1 MICNFTHFSIALL
14 WFLPVFSSAQTE
26 PMDLSLEQSL
36 TLLRSENKSLR
47 IAGKE
52 VELAKNEHQKL
63 NAFWYPTIS
72 AAGAYVHMSNPV
84 EVHQSLNQFTDPA
97 KEYVHSILPNDQFI
111 SSLLDKIGQN
121 TLTLPLISQ
130 NVTSIDANLTWPIFT
145 GGKRIYAS
153 KIGKKLV
160 SVAEVNREQVSAN
173 QQALLIESY
182 FGLRL
187 GQRVVEVKAETYNS
201 LKTHYDQALKLEQQG
216 MINRAE
222 RLVAQVS
229 MEEAKRELESAR
241 KDLEVASQALKSL
254 INIGEEQEIRTTTSL
269 FINESIPSANYFKEM
284 IPFNNY
290 LVNQLKL
297 QENIAGDQLKIG
309 RSGYLPNIA
318 LIGKQTLYADGLDK
332 YLMPRT
338 MIGVGFTWNIFDG
351 LDREKRIRQAR
362 LTSQSL
368 AIGKEKAVS
377 DLQVGVD
384 KFYSQMQNAM
394 DNVKALNTTLEM
406 SNELVRI
413 REKSFKEGMATS
425 SDVVDAEVEINE
437 PIAFNMEQEE
447 LALHGTHNL
456 YNSLAAG
463 ISANLAGIRKEYIRK
478 ALSDFKGVEH
488 RLEKVATVRGVSFI
502 NDSKATNVNSCWYA
516 LQSMTGKT
524 VLILGGKDKGND
536 YTEIED
542 LVREKCS
549 ALVYL
554 GLHNEKLHAFFD
566 RLGLPVADVQTG
578 MQDAVEAAFKLAK
591 KGETVLL
598 SPCCASFDLF
608 KSYEDRGDQFK
619 ACVRAL

>member
-1 MICNFTHFSIALL
+1 MIYNFTHFSIALL
-14 WFLPVFSSAQTE
+14 WLLPAFAFAQTE
-26 PMDLSLEQSL
+26 EMDLSLEQSL
-36 TLLRSENKSLR
+36 TLLQSENKSLR

-318 LIGKQTLYADGLDK
+318 LISKQTLYADGLDK

-368 AIGKEKAVS
+368 AIGKEKAVT

-425 SDVVDAEVEINE
+425 SDVVDAEVVLSKVKT
-437 PIAFNMEQEE
+437 AFL
-447 LALHGTHNL
+447 LAYYQYDVAL
-456 YNSLAAG
+456 
-463 ISANLAGIRKEYIRK
+463 ANLLSICGIPETFHQYRM
-478 ALSDFKGVEH
+478 D
-488 RLEKVATVRGVSFI
+488 
-502 NDSKATNVNSCWYA
+502 
-516 LQSMTGKT
+516 GKT
-524 VLILGGKDKGND
+524 EIL
-536 YTEIED
+536 
-542 LVREKCS
+542 
-549 ALVYL
+549 
-554 GLHNEKLHAFFD
+554 
-566 RLGLPVADVQTG
+566 
-578 MQDAVEAAFKLAK
+578 
-591 KGETVLL
+591 
-598 SPCCASFDLF
+598 
-608 KSYEDRGDQFK
+608 
-619 ACVRAL
+619 

>member
-14 WFLPVFSSAQTE
+14 WFLPAFSSAQTE

-72 AAGAYVHMSNPV
+72 AAGAYVHMSNPI
-84 EVHQSLNQFTDPA
+84 EVRQSLNQFTDPA

-145 GGKRIYAS
+145 GGNRIYAG

-187 GQRVVEVKAETYNS
+187 GQRVVEVKTETYNS
-201 LKTHYDQALKLEQQG
+201 LKIHYDQALKLEQQG

-254 INIGEEQEIRTTTSL
+254 INIGEEQVIRTTTSL

-318 LIGKQTLYADGLDK
+318 LIGKQTLYADGVDK

-368 AIGKEKAVS
+368 AIGKEKAVT

-425 SDVVDAEVEINE
+425 SDVVDAEVVLSKVKT
-437 PIAFNMEQEE
+437 AFL
-447 LALHGTHNL
+447 LAYYQYDVAL
-456 YNSLAAG
+456 
-463 ISANLAGIRKEYIRK
+463 ANLLSICGIPEAFHQYRM
-478 ALSDFKGVEH
+478 D
-488 RLEKVATVRGVSFI
+488 
-502 NDSKATNVNSCWYA
+502 
-516 LQSMTGKT
+516 GKT
-524 VLILGGKDKGND
+524 EIL
-536 YTEIED
+536 
-542 LVREKCS
+542 
-549 ALVYL
+549 
-554 GLHNEKLHAFFD
+554 
-566 RLGLPVADVQTG
+566 
-578 MQDAVEAAFKLAK
+578 
-591 KGETVLL
+591 
-598 SPCCASFDLF
+598 
-608 KSYEDRGDQFK
+608 
-619 ACVRAL
+619 

>member
-1 MICNFTHFSIALL
+1 MIYNFTHFSIALL
-14 WFLPVFSSAQTE
+14 WLLPAFASAQTE
-26 PMDLSLEQSL
+26 AMDLSLEQSL
-36 TLLRSENKSLR
+36 TLLQSENKSLR

-425 SDVVDAEVEINE
+425 SDVVDAEVVLSKVKT
-437 PIAFNMEQEE
+437 AF
-447 LALHGTHNL
+447 LG
-456 YNSLAAG
+456 SL
-463 ISANLAGIRKEYIRK
+463 
-478 ALSDFKGVEH
+478 
-488 RLEKVATVRGVSFI
+488 T
-502 NDSKATNVNSCWYA
+502 T
-516 LQSMTGKT
+516 SM
-524 VLILGGKDKGND
+524 
-536 YTEIED
+536 
-542 LVREKCS
+542 
-549 ALVYL
+549 
-554 GLHNEKLHAFFD
+554 
-566 RLGLPVADVQTG
+566 
-578 MQDAVEAAFKLAK
+578 M
-591 KGETVLL
+591 
-598 SPCCASFDLF
+598 
-608 KSYEDRGDQFK
+608 
-619 ACVRAL
+619 

>member
-72 AAGAYVHMSNPV
+72 AAGAKYHV
-84 EVHQSLNQFTDPA
+84 DRC
-97 KEYVHSILPNDQFI
+97 K
-111 SSLLDKIGQN
+111 LDLAHFYWRQAHLCWQDRQE
-121 TLTLPLISQ
+121 TCLRCRSQ
-130 NVTSIDANLTWPIFT
+130 PRT
-145 GGKRIYAS
+145 GKREPTDFADR
-153 KIGKKLV
+153 KLFWLT
-160 SVAEVNREQVSAN
+160 SRPAGCR
-173 QQALLIESY
+173 
-182 FGLRL
+182 
-187 GQRVVEVKAETYNS
+187 GQDGNS
-201 LKTHYDQALKLEQQG
+201 LKIHYDQALKLEQQG

-254 INIGEEQEIRTTTSL
+254 INIGEEQVIRTTTSL

-318 LIGKQTLYADGLDK
+318 LIGKQTLYADGVDK

-368 AIGKEKAVS
+368 AIGKEKAVT

-425 SDVVDAEVEINE
+425 SDVVDAEVVLSKVKT
-437 PIAFNMEQEE
+437 AFL
-447 LALHGTHNL
+447 LAYYQYDVAL
-456 YNSLAAG
+456 
-463 ISANLAGIRKEYIRK
+463 ANLLSICGIPEAFHQYRM
-478 ALSDFKGVEH
+478 D
-488 RLEKVATVRGVSFI
+488 
-502 NDSKATNVNSCWYA
+502 
-516 LQSMTGKT
+516 GKT
-524 VLILGGKDKGND
+524 EIL
-536 YTEIED
+536 
-542 LVREKCS
+542 
-549 ALVYL
+549 
-554 GLHNEKLHAFFD
+554 
-566 RLGLPVADVQTG
+566 
-578 MQDAVEAAFKLAK
+578 
-591 KGETVLL
+591 
-598 SPCCASFDLF
+598 
-608 KSYEDRGDQFK
+608 
-619 ACVRAL
+619 

>member
-1 MICNFTHFSIALL
+1 MICNFTYFSIALL
-14 WFLPVFSSAQTE
+14 WFLPAFASAQTE

-36 TLLRSENKSLR
+36 ALLQSENKSLR

-63 NAFWYPTIS
+63 NAFWYPTVS

-84 EVHQSLNQFTDPA
+84 EVRQSLDQFTDPA
-97 KEYVHSILPNDQFI
+97 KEYVHSILPNDQFV

-121 TLTLPLISQ
+121 ILTLPLISQ

-160 SVAEVNREQVSAN
+160 SVAEVNREQVRAN

-187 GQRVVEVKAETYNS
+187 GQRVVEVKTETYNS
-201 LKTHYDQALKLEQQG
+201 LKTHYDQALKLEKQG

-241 KDLEVASQALKSL
+241 KDLEVAGQALKSL
-254 INIGEEQEIRTTTSL
+254 INIGEGQEIRTTTSL
-269 FINESIPSANYFKEM
+269 FINENIPSADYFKEM

-318 LIGKQTLYADGLDK
+318 LIGKQTLYADGVDK

-362 LTSQSL
+362 LASQSL
-368 AIGKEKAVS
+368 AIGKEKAVT

-425 SDVVDAEVEINE
+425 SDVVDAEVVLSKVKT
-437 PIAFNMEQEE
+437 AFL
-447 LALHGTHNL
+447 LAYYQYDVAL
-456 YNSLAAG
+456 
-463 ISANLAGIRKEYIRK
+463 ANLLSICGIPEAFHQYRM
-478 ALSDFKGVEH
+478 D
-488 RLEKVATVRGVSFI
+488 
-502 NDSKATNVNSCWYA
+502 
-516 LQSMTGKT
+516 GKT
-524 VLILGGKDKGND
+524 EIL
-536 YTEIED
+536 
-542 LVREKCS
+542 
-549 ALVYL
+549 
-554 GLHNEKLHAFFD
+554 
-566 RLGLPVADVQTG
+566 
-578 MQDAVEAAFKLAK
+578 
-591 KGETVLL
+591 
-598 SPCCASFDLF
+598 
-608 KSYEDRGDQFK
+608 
-619 ACVRAL
+619 

>member
-1 MICNFTHFSIALL
+1 M
-14 WFLPVFSSAQTE
+14 
-26 PMDLSLEQSL
+26 
-36 TLLRSENKSLR
+36 
-47 IAGKE
+47 
-52 VELAKNEHQKL
+52 
-63 NAFWYPTIS
+63 
-72 AAGAYVHMSNPV
+72 
-84 EVHQSLNQFTDPA
+84 NQFTDPA

-160 SVAEVNREQVSAN
+160 SVAEVNREKVSAN

-425 SDVVDAEVEINE
+425 SDVVDAEVVLSKVKT
-437 PIAFNMEQEE
+437 AFL
-447 LALHGTHNL
+447 LAYYQYDVAL
-456 YNSLAAG
+456 
-463 ISANLAGIRKEYIRK
+463 ANLLSICGIPETFHQYRM
-478 ALSDFKGVEH
+478 D
-488 RLEKVATVRGVSFI
+488 
-502 NDSKATNVNSCWYA
+502 
-516 LQSMTGKT
+516 GKT
-524 VLILGGKDKGND
+524 EIL
-536 YTEIED
+536 
-542 LVREKCS
+542 
-549 ALVYL
+549 
-554 GLHNEKLHAFFD
+554 
-566 RLGLPVADVQTG
+566 
-578 MQDAVEAAFKLAK
+578 
-591 KGETVLL
+591 
-598 SPCCASFDLF
+598 
-608 KSYEDRGDQFK
+608 
-619 ACVRAL
+619 

>member
-1 MICNFTHFSIALL
+1 MMYNFTHFSIALL
-14 WFLPVFSSAQTE
+14 WLLPAFASGQTE
-26 PMDLSLEQSL
+26 TMDLSLEQSL
-36 TLLRSENKSLR
+36 TLLQSENKSLR

-52 VELAKNEHQKL
+52 VELAKNEQQKL

-84 EVHQSLNQFTDPA
+84 EVRQSLNQFTDPA

-121 TLTLPLISQ
+121 TLTLPLVSQ
-130 NVTSIDANLTWPIFT
+130 NITSIDASLTWPIFT
-145 GGKRIYAS
+145 GGKRIYAG
-153 KIGKKLV
+153 KIGKTLV

-187 GQRVVEVKAETYNS
+187 GQRVVEVKTETYNS

-254 INIGEEQEIRTTTSL
+254 INVGEEQEIRTTTSL
-269 FINESIPSANYFKEM
+269 FINESIPSAGYFKEM

-297 QENIAGDQLKIG
+297 QESIAHNQLKIG
-309 RSGYLPNIA
+309 RTGYLPNIA

-351 LDREKRIRQAR
+351 LDREKKIRQAR

-368 AIGKEKAVS
+368 AIGKEKAVT

-425 SDVVDAEVEINE
+425 SDVVDAEVVLSKVKT
-437 PIAFNMEQEE
+437 AFL
-447 LALHGTHNL
+447 LAYYQYDVAL
-456 YNSLAAG
+456 
-463 ISANLAGIRKEYIRK
+463 ANLLSICGIPEAFHQYRM
-478 ALSDFKGVEH
+478 D
-488 RLEKVATVRGVSFI
+488 
-502 NDSKATNVNSCWYA
+502 
-516 LQSMTGKT
+516 GKT
-524 VLILGGKDKGND
+524 EIL
-536 YTEIED
+536 
-542 LVREKCS
+542 
-549 ALVYL
+549 
-554 GLHNEKLHAFFD
+554 
-566 RLGLPVADVQTG
+566 
-578 MQDAVEAAFKLAK
+578 
-591 KGETVLL
+591 
-598 SPCCASFDLF
+598 
-608 KSYEDRGDQFK
+608 
-619 ACVRAL
+619 

>member
-1 MICNFTHFSIALL
+1 MIYNFTHFSIALL
-14 WFLPVFSSAQTE
+14 WLLPAFVSAQTE

-36 TLLRSENKSLR
+36 TFLQSENRSLK

-84 EVHQSLNQFTDPA
+84 EVRQSLNQFTDPA

-241 KDLEVASQALKSL
+241 KDLEVASQALKSM

-309 RSGYLPNIA
+309 RTGYLPNIA

-368 AIGKEKAVS
+368 AIGKEKAVT

-425 SDVVDAEVEINE
+425 SDVVDAEVVLSKVKT
-437 PIAFNMEQEE
+437 AFL
-447 LALHGTHNL
+447 LAYYQYDVAL
-456 YNSLAAG
+456 
-463 ISANLAGIRKEYIRK
+463 ANLLSICGIPEAFHQYRM
-478 ALSDFKGVEH
+478 D
-488 RLEKVATVRGVSFI
+488 
-502 NDSKATNVNSCWYA
+502 
-516 LQSMTGKT
+516 GKT
-524 VLILGGKDKGND
+524 EIL
-536 YTEIED
+536 
-542 LVREKCS
+542 
-549 ALVYL
+549 
-554 GLHNEKLHAFFD
+554 
-566 RLGLPVADVQTG
+566 
-578 MQDAVEAAFKLAK
+578 
-591 KGETVLL
+591 
-598 SPCCASFDLF
+598 
-608 KSYEDRGDQFK
+608 
-619 ACVRAL
+619 

>member
-1 MICNFTHFSIALL
+1 MIYNFTHFSIALL
-14 WFLPVFSSAQTE
+14 WLLPAFVSAQTE

-36 TLLRSENKSLR
+36 TLLQSENRSLK

-72 AAGAYVHMSNPV
+72 AAGAYVHMSNPI
-84 EVHQSLNQFTDPA
+84 EVRQSLNQFTDPA

-241 KDLEVASQALKSL
+241 KDLEVASQALKSM

-297 QENIAGDQLKIG
+297 QETIAGDQLKIG
-309 RSGYLPNIA
+309 RTGYLPNIA

-368 AIGKEKAVS
+368 AIGKEKAVT

-425 SDVVDAEVEINE
+425 SDVVDAQVVLSKVKT
-437 PIAFNMEQEE
+437 AFL
-447 LALHGTHNL
+447 LAYYQYDVAL
-456 YNSLAAG
+456 
-463 ISANLAGIRKEYIRK
+463 ANLLSICGIPEAFHQYRM
-478 ALSDFKGVEH
+478 D
-488 RLEKVATVRGVSFI
+488 
-502 NDSKATNVNSCWYA
+502 
-516 LQSMTGKT
+516 GKT
-524 VLILGGKDKGND
+524 EIL
-536 YTEIED
+536 
-542 LVREKCS
+542 
-549 ALVYL
+549 
-554 GLHNEKLHAFFD
+554 
-566 RLGLPVADVQTG
+566 
-578 MQDAVEAAFKLAK
+578 
-591 KGETVLL
+591 
-598 SPCCASFDLF
+598 
-608 KSYEDRGDQFK
+608 
-619 ACVRAL
+619 

>member
-1 MICNFTHFSIALL
+1 MIYNFTHFSIALL
-14 WFLPVFSSAQTE
+14 WLLPAFASAQTE
-26 PMDLSLEQSL
+26 AMDLSLEQSL
-36 TLLRSENKSLR
+36 TLLQSENKSLR

-84 EVHQSLNQFTDPA
+84 EVHQSLNQFTDPV

-318 LIGKQTLYADGLDK
+318 LIGKQTLYANGLDK

-368 AIGKEKAVS
+368 AIGKEKAVT

-413 REKSFKEGMATS
+413 REKSFREGMATS
-425 SDVVDAEVEINE
+425 SDVVDAEVVLSKVKTT
-437 PIAFNMEQEE
+437 FL
-447 LALHGTHNL
+447 LAYYQYDVAL
-456 YNSLAAG
+456 
-463 ISANLAGIRKEYIRK
+463 ANLLSICGIPETFHQYRM
-478 ALSDFKGVEH
+478 D
-488 RLEKVATVRGVSFI
+488 
-502 NDSKATNVNSCWYA
+502 
-516 LQSMTGKT
+516 GKT
-524 VLILGGKDKGND
+524 EIL
-536 YTEIED
+536 
-542 LVREKCS
+542 
-549 ALVYL
+549 
-554 GLHNEKLHAFFD
+554 
-566 RLGLPVADVQTG
+566 
-578 MQDAVEAAFKLAK
+578 
-591 KGETVLL
+591 
-598 SPCCASFDLF
+598 
-608 KSYEDRGDQFK
+608 
-619 ACVRAL
+619 

>member
-1 MICNFTHFSIALL
+1 MMYNFTHFSIALL
-14 WFLPVFSSAQTE
+14 WLLPAFASGQTE
-26 PMDLSLEQSL
+26 TMDLSLEQSL
-36 TLLRSENKSLR
+36 TLLQSENKSLR

-52 VELAKNEHQKL
+52 VELAKNEQQKL

-84 EVHQSLNQFTDPA
+84 EVRQSLNQFTDPA

-130 NVTSIDANLTWPIFT
+130 NVTTIDANLTWPLFT
-145 GGKRIYAS
+145 GGKRIYAG
-153 KIGKKLV
+153 KIGKTLV

-187 GQRVVEVKAETYNS
+187 GQRVVEVKTETYNS

-254 INIGEEQEIRTTTSL
+254 INVGEEQAIRTTTSL
-269 FINESIPSANYFKEM
+269 FINESIPSAGYFKEM

-297 QENIAGDQLKIG
+297 QESIAHNQLKIG
-309 RSGYLPNIA
+309 RTGYLPNIA

-351 LDREKRIRQAR
+351 LDREKKIRQAR

-368 AIGKEKAVS
+368 AIGKEKAVT

-425 SDVVDAEVEINE
+425 SDVVDAEVVLSKVKT
-437 PIAFNMEQEE
+437 AFL
-447 LALHGTHNL
+447 LAYYQYDVAL
-456 YNSLAAG
+456 
-463 ISANLAGIRKEYIRK
+463 ANLLSICGIPEAFHQYRM
-478 ALSDFKGVEH
+478 D
-488 RLEKVATVRGVSFI
+488 
-502 NDSKATNVNSCWYA
+502 
-516 LQSMTGKT
+516 GKT
-524 VLILGGKDKGND
+524 EIL
-536 YTEIED
+536 
-542 LVREKCS
+542 
-549 ALVYL
+549 
-554 GLHNEKLHAFFD
+554 
-566 RLGLPVADVQTG
+566 
-578 MQDAVEAAFKLAK
+578 
-591 KGETVLL
+591 
-598 SPCCASFDLF
+598 
-608 KSYEDRGDQFK
+608 
-619 ACVRAL
+619 

>member
-1 MICNFTHFSIALL
+1 MIYNFTHFSIALL
-14 WFLPVFSSAQTE
+14 WLLPAFASAQTE
-26 PMDLSLEQSL
+26 AMDLSLEQSL
-36 TLLRSENKSLR
+36 TLLQSENKSLR

-130 NVTSIDANLTWPIFT
+130 NVTSIDANLNRPIFT
-145 GGKRIYAS
+145 GGKRIYDS

-425 SDVVDAEVEINE
+425 SDVVDAEVVLSKVKT
-437 PIAFNMEQEE
+437 AFL
-447 LALHGTHNL
+447 LAYYQYDVAL
-456 YNSLAAG
+456 
-463 ISANLAGIRKEYIRK
+463 ANLLSICGIPETFHQYRM
-478 ALSDFKGVEH
+478 D
-488 RLEKVATVRGVSFI
+488 
-502 NDSKATNVNSCWYA
+502 
-516 LQSMTGKT
+516 GKT
-524 VLILGGKDKGND
+524 EIL
-536 YTEIED
+536 
-542 LVREKCS
+542 
-549 ALVYL
+549 
-554 GLHNEKLHAFFD
+554 
-566 RLGLPVADVQTG
+566 
-578 MQDAVEAAFKLAK
+578 
-591 KGETVLL
+591 
-598 SPCCASFDLF
+598 
-608 KSYEDRGDQFK
+608 
-619 ACVRAL
+619 

>member
-1 MICNFTHFSIALL
+1 MIYNFTHFSIALL
-14 WFLPVFSSAQTE
+14 WLLPAFVSAQTE

-36 TLLRSENKSLR
+36 TLLQSENRSLK

-84 EVHQSLNQFTDPA
+84 EVRQSLNQFTDPA
-97 KEYVHSILPNDQFI
+97 KEYVPSILPNDQFI

-241 KDLEVASQALKSL
+241 KDLEVASQALKSM

-309 RSGYLPNIA
+309 RTGYLPNIA

-368 AIGKEKAVS
+368 AIGKEKAVT

-425 SDVVDAEVEINE
+425 SDVVDAQVVLSKVKT
-437 PIAFNMEQEE
+437 AFL
-447 LALHGTHNL
+447 LAYYQYDVAL
-456 YNSLAAG
+456 
-463 ISANLAGIRKEYIRK
+463 ANLLSICGIPEAFHQYRM
-478 ALSDFKGVEH
+478 D
-488 RLEKVATVRGVSFI
+488 
-502 NDSKATNVNSCWYA
+502 
-516 LQSMTGKT
+516 GKT
-524 VLILGGKDKGND
+524 EIL
-536 YTEIED
+536 
-542 LVREKCS
+542 
-549 ALVYL
+549 
-554 GLHNEKLHAFFD
+554 
-566 RLGLPVADVQTG
+566 
-578 MQDAVEAAFKLAK
+578 
-591 KGETVLL
+591 
-598 SPCCASFDLF
+598 
-608 KSYEDRGDQFK
+608 
-619 ACVRAL
+619 

>member
-1 MICNFTHFSIALL
+1 MIYNFTHFSIALL
-14 WFLPVFSSAQTE
+14 WLLPAFVSAQTE

-36 TLLRSENKSLR
+36 TLLQSENRSLK

-84 EVHQSLNQFTDPA
+84 EVRQSLNQFTDPA

-241 KDLEVASQALKSL
+241 KDLEVASQALKSM

-309 RSGYLPNIA
+309 RTGYLPNIA

-368 AIGKEKAVS
+368 AIGKEKAVT

-425 SDVVDAEVEINE
+425 SDVVDAEVVLSKVKT
-437 PIAFNMEQEE
+437 AFL
-447 LALHGTHNL
+447 LAYYQYDVAL
-456 YNSLAAG
+456 
-463 ISANLAGIRKEYIRK
+463 ANLLSICGIPEAFHQYRM
-478 ALSDFKGVEH
+478 D
-488 RLEKVATVRGVSFI
+488 
-502 NDSKATNVNSCWYA
+502 
-516 LQSMTGKT
+516 GKT
-524 VLILGGKDKGND
+524 EIL
-536 YTEIED
+536 
-542 LVREKCS
+542 
-549 ALVYL
+549 
-554 GLHNEKLHAFFD
+554 
-566 RLGLPVADVQTG
+566 
-578 MQDAVEAAFKLAK
+578 
-591 KGETVLL
+591 
-598 SPCCASFDLF
+598 
-608 KSYEDRGDQFK
+608 
-619 ACVRAL
+619 

>member
-14 WFLPVFSSAQTE
+14 WFLPAFSSAQTE

-72 AAGAYVHMSNPV
+72 AAGAYVHMSNPI
-84 EVHQSLNQFTDPA
+84 EVRQSLNQFTDPA

-145 GGKRIYAS
+145 GGKRIYAG

-187 GQRVVEVKAETYNS
+187 GQRVVEVKTETYNS
-201 LKTHYDQALKLEQQG
+201 LKIHYDQALKLEQQG

-229 MEEAKRELESAR
+229 MEEAKRELES
-241 KDLEVASQALKSL
+241 
-254 INIGEEQEIRTTTSL
+254 TTSL

-318 LIGKQTLYADGLDK
+318 LIGKQTLYADGVDK

-368 AIGKEKAVS
+368 AIGKEKAVT

-425 SDVVDAEVEINE
+425 SDVVDAEVVLSKVKT
-437 PIAFNMEQEE
+437 AFL
-447 LALHGTHNL
+447 LAYYQYDVAL
-456 YNSLAAG
+456 
-463 ISANLAGIRKEYIRK
+463 ANLLSICGIPEAFHQYRM
-478 ALSDFKGVEH
+478 D
-488 RLEKVATVRGVSFI
+488 
-502 NDSKATNVNSCWYA
+502 
-516 LQSMTGKT
+516 GKT
-524 VLILGGKDKGND
+524 EIL
-536 YTEIED
+536 
-542 LVREKCS
+542 
-549 ALVYL
+549 
-554 GLHNEKLHAFFD
+554 
-566 RLGLPVADVQTG
+566 
-578 MQDAVEAAFKLAK
+578 
-591 KGETVLL
+591 
-598 SPCCASFDLF
+598 
-608 KSYEDRGDQFK
+608 
-619 ACVRAL
+619 

>member
-1 MICNFTHFSIALL
+1 MMYNFTHFSIALL
-14 WFLPVFSSAQTE
+14 WLLPAFASGQTE
-26 PMDLSLEQSL
+26 TMDLSLEQSL
-36 TLLRSENKSLR
+36 TLLQSENKSLR

-52 VELAKNEHQKL
+52 VELAKNEQQKL

-84 EVHQSLNQFTDPA
+84 EVRQSLNQFTDPA

-130 NVTSIDANLTWPIFT
+130 NVTTIDANLTWPLFT
-145 GGKRIYAS
+145 GGKRIYAG
-153 KIGKKLV
+153 KIGKTLV

-187 GQRVVEVKAETYNS
+187 GQRVVEVKTETYNS

-254 INIGEEQEIRTTTSL
+254 INVGEEQEIRTTTSL
-269 FINESIPSANYFKEM
+269 FINESIPSAGYFKEM

-297 QENIAGDQLKIG
+297 QESIAHNQLKIG
-309 RSGYLPNIA
+309 RTGYLPNIA

-351 LDREKRIRQAR
+351 LDREKKIRQAR

-368 AIGKEKAVS
+368 AIGKEKAVT

-425 SDVVDAEVEINE
+425 SDVVDAEVVLSKVKT
-437 PIAFNMEQEE
+437 AFL
-447 LALHGTHNL
+447 LAYYQYDVAL
-456 YNSLAAG
+456 
-463 ISANLAGIRKEYIRK
+463 ANLLSICGIPEAFHQYRM
-478 ALSDFKGVEH
+478 D
-488 RLEKVATVRGVSFI
+488 
-502 NDSKATNVNSCWYA
+502 
-516 LQSMTGKT
+516 GKT
-524 VLILGGKDKGND
+524 EIL
-536 YTEIED
+536 
-542 LVREKCS
+542 
-549 ALVYL
+549 
-554 GLHNEKLHAFFD
+554 
-566 RLGLPVADVQTG
+566 
-578 MQDAVEAAFKLAK
+578 
-591 KGETVLL
+591 
-598 SPCCASFDLF
+598 
-608 KSYEDRGDQFK
+608 
-619 ACVRAL
+619 